1 MAKSKR
7 ITAVRFASGEVYPYR
22 SMWDDCIAA
31 GRAEA
36 LHGKDGDAVLHERRR
51 QDLLRLIPVGSG
63 IKVVMT
69 HSTRNGGA
77 RFRVF
82 VPEIFQAQ
90 TAHGDCAARIRDI
103 TGQVADLVGFRTKDG
118 EIVMSGWG
126 YSKSFQI
133 GYSLGLALWPNG
145 TTEPHG
151 MRNGEPDT
159 CGGYAISVY

>member
-1 MAKSKR
+1 MRPYKPNSLLTDIAEFHGTWQFCMWPVKVDSVRMYKKS
-7 ITAVRFASGEVYPYR
+7 
-22 SMWDDCIAA
+22 SM
-31 GRAEA
+31 G
-36 LHGKDGDAVLHERRR
+36 HYYH
-51 QDLLRLIPVGSG
+51 
-63 IKVVMT
+63 
-69 HSTRNGGA
+69 
-77 RFRVF
+77 VF